1 MKSMLGLAAAA
12 VLMGA
17 PVVAAEAETK
27 DEAPKRPTVEVVFV
41 LDTTGSMGG
50 LLDGAKQR
58 VWAIANEIAK
68 GKPAPR
74 VRMGLVAF
82 RDKGD
87 DYVTKVF
94 DLSDNLDHTY
104 KDLTELSAGGGGD
117 GPEHVIAGLDDAVS
131 KIHWSADPK
140 TFKVVY
146 LVGDAQ
152 PHEDYPDA
160 PKLTA
165 VLEKA
170 VRKGLIINAVQCG
183 ADSATTLAFTKVAR
197 LGEGRFMPVA
207 QDGGTVAVATP
218 FDARLAEASGKL
230 EGTLMA
236 YGGAGARAAAASDMA
251 LASSVRGMAKA
262 AAPAALAERAV
273 FKAREGFSSDK
284 DLARAVAEKK
294 VDLAK
299 LKNEELPEELKGLSL
314 EEKRARLDKIEA
326 DRKLLREEVARLESK
341 RTAWIKKELAAKPA
355 DSFDAKLVD
364 SLKAQA
370 ALKGIRY

>member
-1 MKSMLGLAAAA
+1 MKKVLGLMAAAALAAAPARAEEKKDDA
-12 VLMGA
+12 VK
-17 PVVAAEAETK
+17 E
-27 DEAPKRPTVEVVFV
+27 RPTVEVVFV

-50 LLDGAKQR
+50 LLEGAKQR
-58 VWAIANEIAK
+58 VWAIANEVAK

-94 DLSDNLDHTY
+94 DLSDNLDNIY
-104 KDLTELSAGGGGD
+104 KDLSSLSAGGGGD
-117 GPEHVIAGLDDAVS
+117 GPEHVIQGLSDAVDKIAWS
-131 KIHWSADPK
+131 KDPK

-146 LVGDAQ
+146 LVGDAA
-152 PHEDYPDA
+152 PHEDYPEA

-170 VRKGLIINAVQCG
+170 VRKGLVINALQCG

-207 QDGGTVAVATP
+207 QDGGVVAMATP
-218 FDARLAEASGKL
+218 FDERLAAASGKL
-230 EGTLMA
+230 EGTLLA
-236 YGGAGARAAAASDMA
+236 YGAGGKAARADMA
-251 LASSVRGMAKA
+251 LAASVRGMA
-262 AAPAALAERAV
+262 AAPAAAERAV
-273 FKAREGFSSDK
+273 YKAREGFSSDK
-284 DLARAVAEKK
+284 DLSRAVAENK

-299 LKNEELPEELKGLSL
+299 LKEEELPEDLRGLSL
-314 EEKRARLDKIEA
+314 EQKRARLEKVEA
-326 DRKLLREEVARLESK
+326 DRKALREEVAALET
-341 RTAWIKKELAAKPA
+341 RRAAWLKKEMADRPA

-370 ALKGIRY
+370 AKKGIRY